1 MSSDGVLPRVHH
13 VLPSEPYTCGLADGV
28 DVVGRAHP
36 GAQQQVAD
44 DAAVELL
51 QLRLRAAAPLRDVAG
66 LRGQPRGQQP
76 LVLLDELTCG
86 PGEVCEMTGTTTKG
100 LVYNRPIQV
109 LVSSKKETNKRKTNS
124 MTACGEN

>member
-1 MSSDGVLPRVHH
+1 MGQTQTSCGCPSRVHR
-13 VLPSEPYTCGLADGV
+13 VLSSEPYTCGLADGV

-44 DAAVELL
+44 DPPVELL
-51 QLRLRAAAPLRDVAG
+51 QVRLRAAPPLRDVAG

-86 PGEVCEMTGTTTKG
+86 PGKVWETTGTTTKD
-100 LVYNRPIQV
+100 
-109 LVSSKKETNKRKTNS
+109 
-124 MTACGEN
+124 